1 MKTLIPAPLKE
12 GDRIAILSPASITKP
27 QNVYRAL
34 PYLRDQGWDPYVCDH
49 TFSRCGSYSGT
60 ADERYADLEKA
71 FLDPSTRA
79 ILCSRGG
86 YGVVH
91 LLERL
96 SELPLRKDPKWVVG
110 YSDISALHGLMA
122 SKGIA
127 SVHSPM
133 AKHIADHEGND
144 FYSQS
149 LFAILRGERP
159 RYQADPHPFNRAGEA
174 TGTLLG
180 GNLAVL
186 TGLIGTPYD
195 ILRPDTIM
203 FIEDVSEPIYK
214 IERMMY
220 SLRLSGVLKRLKG
233 LVVGRFTEYASDSDN
248 ESMEAM
254 IREVIRPYDFPV
266 SFNFPVGHVDDNV
279 PLIEGTRVKL
289 SVTDSGVTL
298 DHNA

>member
-60 ADERYADLEKA
+60 ADERYSDLEKA

-96 SELPLRKDPKWVVG
+96 SALPLRKDPKWVVG

-133 AKHIADHEGND
+133 AKHIADHEGSD

-149 LFAILRGERP
+149 LFSILRGERP
-159 RYQADPHPFNRAGEA
+159 RYQAEPHPFNRTGEA

-248 ESMEAM
+248 ESMESM
-254 IREVIRPYDFPV
+254 IREVISPYNFPV

-279 PLIEGTRVKL
+279 PLIEGTRVRL
-289 SVTDSGVTL
+289 AVSDTGVIL